1 MPEEVARRLDPY
13 GYLTH
18 DEFLD
23 TFDLPPIDDPVEK
36 ERRNKTL
43 KENQQKVLDHNI
55 AWLARDRTWMAAT
68 NEFSDIADEDFIVSN
83 TGLLDDSVLDSK
95 LNEESER
102 FFNAYRYSRQE
113 VPTYYNS
120 TSKGLVSPIRKQGGC
135 GSCVAFSTMALVE
148 TCFKKIVGK
157 FGDYSEQHLL
167 DCADSSDGTDT
178 DRCKGTGAFHYIK
191 WLNTTRPKLAS
202 EADYPYQAKVGT
214 CRGDHKEFN
223 QGAEVSRVRIDS
235 NGDEETL
242 KKLVVDYGAVLT
254 TIKFPASFR
263 EGFNKL
269 STVS

>member
-1 MPEEVARRLDPY
+1 MIDHLRRTFLVPY
-13 GYLTH
+13 TC
-18 DEFLD
+18 
-23 TFDLPPIDDPVEK
+23 LP
-36 ERRNKTL
+36 
-43 KENQQKVLDHNI
+43 
-55 AWLARDRTWMAAT
+55 
-68 NEFSDIADEDFIVSN
+68 DEDFIVSN

-102 FFNAYRYSRQE
+102 FFNAYRDSRQE
-113 VPTYYNS
+113 VPSYYNS
-120 TSKGLVSPIRKQGGC
+120 ISKGHVSPVRKQGGC

-167 DCADSSDGTDT
+167 DCADSSDGA
-178 DRCKGTGAFHYIK
+178 DRCNGTSAFHYIE
-191 WLNTTRPKLAS
+191 WLNSTRPKLAS
-202 EADYPYQAKVGT
+202 EADYPYKARIGT
-214 CRGDHKEFN
+214 CRDDHKEFN
-223 QGAEVSRVRIDS
+223 QGAEVSGVRITS

-269 STVS
+269 STVNK